1 MRHTL
6 VNIRYFSNNGIYG
19 AALIQILILHQT
31 PEVFFG
37 IRAHH
42 AHSDFAVFPT
52 SLTAQYTLNLLLIS
66 RVNKRPVQP
75 IQKMILCQL
84 PDL

>member
-6 VNIRYFSNNGIYG
+6 INIRYLSNNGIYD

-31 PEVFFG
+31 PEVFFA

-42 AHSDFAVFPT
+42 THSDFAVFPAR
-52 SLTAQYTLNLLLIS
+52 LTAQYTLNLLLIS
-66 RVNKRPVQP
+66 RVNKRPVSLFR
-75 IQKMILCQL
+75 KWFCVSS
-84 PDL
+84 